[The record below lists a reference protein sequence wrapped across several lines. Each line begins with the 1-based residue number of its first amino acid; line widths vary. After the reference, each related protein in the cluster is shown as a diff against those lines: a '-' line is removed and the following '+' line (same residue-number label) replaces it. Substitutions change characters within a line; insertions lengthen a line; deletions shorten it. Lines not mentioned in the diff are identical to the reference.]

1 MLEVRFPV
9 SPWENN
15 YVELRTGSIRKVV
28 EPPTAVQ
35 TVLSYSFLEKHASS
49 SRGVRWSKDSFSFFI
64 TSEKILEKFTGII
77 SEPVYIVLAG
87 MMKKYRLAGIKYL
100 NPERDVPFITA
111 FRKINVEPGC
121 LTPRERKFFV
131 IQCRKFSSRNPYNES
146 DLILSDLCI
155 MDGSGESPA
164 GISIETIN
172 SILSGRTIT
181 FDVEKTVRSYLS
193 CNILPVNFLLMTAL
207 LYLYEKMITLS
218 LYLKI
223 PRFREA
229 VRLVTGCNAPDAEKS
244 ETDFSAPGLRE

>member
-1 MLEVRFPV
+1 MIEVRFPV

-15 YVELRTGSIRKVV
+15 YIELRTGFSRKVV
-28 EPPTAVQ
+28 EPPTTVQ
-35 TVLSYSFLEKHASS
+35 TILSYSFLEKHASS
-49 SRGVRWSKDSFSFFI
+49 GEGVRWSEDSFSFFI

-77 SEPVYIVLAG
+77 SEPVYIVLAE
-87 MMKKYRLAGIKYL
+87 MMKEYRVADIKYL
-100 NPERDVPFITA
+100 NPEKDVSFVTA
-111 FRKINVEPGC
+111 FRKINVEPDC
-121 LTPRERKFFV
+121 STSRKRKFFV
-131 IQCRKFSSRNPYNES
+131 IQCRKFSSRNPYSES

-155 MDGSGESPA
+155 MDGSGKSPA
-164 GISIETIN
+164 GISIKTID

-181 FDVEKTVRSYLS
+181 FDVEKTVKNYLS

-218 LYLKI
+218 LYLRI

-229 VRLVTGCNAPDAEKS
+229 VRLVTGGNTSYAEKS